1 MSLPFHCGTGST
13 DCPSATTI
21 PTAPSPSS
29 IGVKRARD
37 DSETDGNGSSSTTN
51 INISNN
57 KPSMKMSEIRSV
69 LQGIVSGAVPR
80 ENYFGFPS
88 TSMKG
93 GSSSSSSTAAVP
105 TGHKAPFIPSS
116 TFDPVSVGLSKEF
129 ILTDYTKLK
138 GCSCKVP
145 QPKLLELLHA
155 ISSAPPGSARPQTL
169 SATTT
174 ATSTLR
180 ENDANATNKNV
191 GMDCSIVPL
200 PSRCV
205 DKETGEGLV
214 LVSTTDFFFPSVEDP
229 YLQGRIGAANVLS
242 DLYSMGIYE
251 CDSMLMLLA
260 ASTDMD
266 EADKYQSTMMIMKG
280 YADCCREAGVLVT
293 GGQTVQ
299 NPWPLI
305 GGIAMACVTPS
316 RMVHPSRPNAPH
328 LKGLSKGDI
337 MVLTKPIGNQIAV
350 NVKQW
355 VQRPSPL
362 YQKYIE
368 GNMTIAEIDY
378 LYTRAANGMARL
390 NYHGAK
396 FMRDF
401 KAVTCTDVTGFGLIG
416 HARNLVESQEMSPSS
431 AISIRFDTI
440 PVIRGAVKA
449 SLLLGDKYKLFQ
461 GLSAETSGGLL
472 IAFRTKED
480 ADGYMKAL
488 TAISGEEAW
497 VVGEV
502 VEGKSSSHTAYISD
516 SAVWMD
522 V

>member
-1 MSLPFHCGTGST
+1 MADIRTML
-13 DCPSATTI
+13 D
-21 PTAPSPSS
+21 
-29 IGVKRARD
+29 GV
-37 DSETDGNGSSSTTN
+37 
-51 INISNN
+51 
-57 KPSMKMSEIRSV
+57 
-69 LQGIVSGAVPR
+69 VSGAVPR

-88 TSMKG
+88 PNTTKKDA
-93 GSSSSSSTAAVP
+93 SSAAATV

-155 ISSAPPGSARPQTL
+155 ISSAPPGSARPTT

-174 ATSTLR
+174 TTLR

-200 PSRCV
+200 PARCV

-266 EADKYQSTMMIMKG
+266 ESDKYQSTMMIMKG

-305 GGIAMACVTPS
+305 GGIAMACVAPS
-316 RMVHPSRPNAPH
+316 RMVHPSRPNGPH
-328 LKGLSKGDI
+328 FKGLSKGDI
-337 MVLTKPIGNQIAV
+337 LVLTKPIGNQIAV

-355 VQRPSPL
+355 VQRPSPM

-368 GNMTIAEIDY
+368 GRMSIEEIDY

-396 FMRDF
+396 YMRDF
-401 KAVTCTDVTGFGLIG
+401 NAVTCTDVTGFGLVG
-416 HARNLVESQEMSPSS
+416 HARNLVESQEISSSS
-431 AISIRFDTI
+431 AISIRFDVI

-449 SLLLGDKYKLFQ
+449 SLLLADKYKLFE

-472 IAFRTKED
+472 VAFHTKED
-480 ADGYMKAL
+480 AEGYMKAL
-488 TAISGEEAW
+488 TAIGGEEAW
-497 VVGEV
+497 IVGEV
-502 VEGKSSSHTAYISD
+502 VDGDKDHDNTAFISG